1 MDNRDI
7 EAALE
12 TLPDQVAA
20 AQKKYQVAMLVAEST
35 YSKEYLETKVKSVGE
50 KLTVKDIDAIVIS
63 SDAYFKAKLHAI
75 ECESEYTMLRDRL
88 YAAKKIAE
96 MRTAF

>member
-7 EAALE
+7 ETALE